1 MALNDKNENRRQIEA
16 AHKALIVGLAK
27 NQRGAEL
34 SGTKVDKKLVHKTMA
49 ENVLIAQPIALD
61 PGRGIYRTKLIAD
74 LSHPFFFDHP
84 LGHLPG
90 ILLLEA
96 VRQFGT
102 ALSHLFYNTPFDSQ
116 FILDEINSRFIAEV
130 SSDRETV
137 IDGVVTD
144 VVLKKHV
151 LRSMKGTAYICQN
164 DRVLG
169 MIASTW
175 SIVPA
180 KVMARLDNKFH

>member
-1 MALNDKNENRRQIEA
+1 MDLNKNNETANGPAA
-16 AHKALIVGLAK
+16 AHRAVLKGLVNTPRA
-27 NQRGAEL
+27 AEL
-34 SGTKVDKKLVHKTMA
+34 SAAKIDKKLVHKKME
-49 ENVLIAQPIALD
+49 ENVLISEPVALD
-61 PGRGIYRTKLIAD
+61 REKGVYRARVIAD

-102 ALSHLFYNTPFDSQ
+102 ALSHLFYHAPFDSQ
-116 FILDEINSRFIAEV
+116 FILHEISAKFTAQV
-130 SSDRETV
+130 PSDRITA

-144 VVLKKHV
+144 VVMKNQV
-151 LRSMKGTAYICQN
+151 LRKMTGTAYVCQN

-169 MIASTW
+169 VVASSW

-180 KVMARLDNKFH
+180 KVMTRLDDKFR